1 MEASYKNAHFITKKL
16 ITKTESYGTENN
28 TMSKLKQS
36 ALSVAVLV
44 ALAACGG
51 DGAKNIAP
59 QATNV
64 SLTNIEAREWVP
76 VSGSFAATDANK
88 DPLTLTAIS
97 ENGATV
103 TASGGVYKLS
113 KGSLVVTGLNFVF
126 IPTAPGQQLFSY
138 TVSDGNESATATVT
152 LASAGT
158 DPLAYQQWHL
168 KNTGQKAYSMSDSL
182 YQTYIKLLI
191 ELAGISEAQATAIVE
206 SLKNPEILVAGEDMN
221 VPAAYAAGSTGAHT
235 IAVVVDSGLEI
246 NHEDLQANVL
256 ANRSINFVA
265 DAADPTNPTS
275 NSATGDHGTSVA
287 GLIAAVGWNG
297 LGGRGVAPDAKLIG
311 MNYLKEQSNLAFTLS
326 HGAPG
331 SGITSTEPVA
341 VFNRSYGI
349 TIPAAIAYSEFDEA
363 VQQFSATELRSG
375 LGAVNMKSSG
385 NSFLD
390 GRADFDSDLCDV
402 NGANDLGLT
411 CYNGNFEPSQATPY
425 YFSVGAVNSDG
436 KHTSY
441 STAGSNLL
449 VSAPAGE
456 YGDLAPAMVTTD
468 QMTCLRGYSSFA
480 SVEDY
485 DSVYFQ
491 GFFAGFFPFNNPGHP
506 ENASCNY
513 TSTFNGTS
521 SAAPNASG
529 VVALIASANP
539 ALSYRDIRH
548 ILVST
553 STMVD
558 KTNAAVSLDLADG
571 EFQAHQGWVK
581 NAAGFNFNNYY
592 GFGRVD
598 AGAAVTMAKNYKT
611 NLGEA
616 VIADWT
622 GVGTYAETP
631 ASLALPVPDNSVA
644 GATVS
649 IEVDDALVLEGAQ
662 LKFSIANPEM
672 AFGFDTV
679 DGRFQTTAGIDLAI
693 EVTSPAGTKSVL
705 LSSKQALIYPAL
717 AEDFSENPGYI
728 LHNSVFLTNA
738 FYGENAKGTW
748 TIKVLD
754 AGASNYAS
762 TGGLLGVD
770 GYVNNTAPSVVEGV
784 AIRVFGR

>member
-1 MEASYKNAHFITKKL
+1 
-16 ITKTESYGTENN
+16 
-28 TMSKLKQS
+28 MSKLKHS

-51 DGAKNIAP
+51 DGNKNVAP

-64 SLTNIEAREWVP
+64 SLTNIEVREWVP
-76 VSGSFAATDANK
+76 VSGAFAATDANQ
-88 DPLTLTAIS
+88 DPLSLAAIS
-97 ENGATV
+97 ENGTPVSAT
-103 TASGGVYKLS
+103 SGVYTLS
-113 KGSLVVTGLNFVF
+113 KGTLAVSGLNFVF
-126 IPTAPGQQLFSY
+126 TPTAPGEQVFSY
-138 TVSDGNESATATVT
+138 TVSDGEASATATVT
-152 LASAGT
+152 IAGAGT

-182 YQTYIKLLI
+182 YETYVTLLV
-191 ELAGISEAQATAIVE
+191 EFAGLSEERATAIVE

-221 VPAAYAAGSTGAHT
+221 VSAAYAAGSTGSNT

-246 NHEDLQANVL
+246 NHEDLQGNVL
-256 ANRSINFVA
+256 PNRSINFVRGA
-265 DAADPTNPTS
+265 TDPTNPTS
-275 NSATGDHGTSVA
+275 SSLFGDHGTSVA
-287 GLIAAVGWNG
+287 GLIAAQGWNG

-311 MNYLKEQSNLAFTLS
+311 MNYLQEQSNLAFVLS

-331 SGITSTEPVA
+331 SGITVTEPLA
-341 VFNRSYGI
+341 VFNRSYGM
-349 TIPAAIAYSEFDEA
+349 TIPAAVAYSEFDEA
-363 VQQFSATELRSG
+363 VQEFSATELRSG

-390 GRADFDSDLCDV
+390 GRADYDSDLCEV

-441 STAGSNLL
+441 STAGANLL

-456 YGDLAPAMVTTD
+456 YGELAPAMVTTD
-468 QMTCLRGYSSFA
+468 QMTCLRGYSGFPAADSYDN
-480 SVEDY
+480 DY
-485 DSVYFQ
+485 FP

-558 KTNAAVSLDLADG
+558 KDNAPVVLDLADG

-592 GFGRVD
+592 GFGRVN
-598 AGAAVTMAKNYKT
+598 AGAAVAMAKSYT
-611 NLGEA
+611 ANLGPA
-616 VIADWT
+616 VLADWV
-622 GVGTYAETP
+622 GVGSYAETP
-631 ASLALPVPDNSVA
+631 SSLALPVPDNSVA

-649 IEVDDALVLEGAQ
+649 IEVADAVVLEGAQ

-672 AFGFDTV
+672 AYGFNTV
-679 DGRFQTTAGIDLAI
+679 DGYFQTTAGIDLAI

-717 AEDFSENPGYI
+717 TEDLSENPGYI
-728 LHNSVFLTNA
+728 LHDSVFLTNA

-748 TIKVLD
+748 TVKVLD
-754 AGASNYAS
+754 AGASDYAS
-762 TGGLLGVD
+762 SGGLLGVD
-770 GYVNNTAPSVVEGV
+770 GYVNNTDPSVIEGV

>member
-1 MEASYKNAHFITKKL
+1 
-16 ITKTESYGTENN
+16 
-28 TMSKLKQS
+28 MSKLKYS

-51 DGAKNIAP
+51 DGKKNVAP

-64 SLTNIEAREWVP
+64 SLTNIEVREWVP
-76 VSGSFAATDANK
+76 VSGAFAASDANQ
-88 DPLTLTAIS
+88 DPLSLTAIS
-97 ENGATV
+97 ENGAAV
-103 TASGGVYKLS
+103 PSVGGIYTLS
-113 KGSLVVTGLNFVF
+113 KGTLAVTGLNFVF
-126 IPTAPGQQLFSY
+126 TPTAPGEQVFSY
-138 TVSDGNESATATVT
+138 TVSDGEASATATVT
-152 LASAGT
+152 IAGAGT

-182 YQTYIKLLI
+182 YETYLTFLTDLVGLP
-191 ELAGISEAQATAIVE
+191 EEDAAAIVE
-206 SLKNPEILVAGEDMN
+206 SRKNPDILVEGEDIN
-221 VPAAYAAGSTGAHT
+221 VAAAYAAGATGSNT

-246 NHEDLQANVL
+246 GHEDLKNNVIP
-256 ANRSINFVA
+256 NRSLNFVPGV
-265 DAADPTNPTS
+265 ADPTNPT
-275 NSATGDHGTSVA
+275 NMNATGDHGTSVA
-287 GLIAAVGWNG
+287 GLIAAEGWNG
-297 LGGRGVAPDAKLIG
+297 LGGRGVAPDAQLIG
-311 MNYLKEQSNLAFTLS
+311 MNYLEEQSNVAYVLS

-331 SGITSTEPVA
+331 SGITASEPVA

-349 TIPAAIAYSEFDEA
+349 TIPAAIAYSEFDEE
-363 VQQFSATELRSG
+363 VQQYSATELRSG

-390 GRADFDSDLCDV
+390 GSVGFDNDLCEV

-441 STAGSNLL
+441 STAGANLL

-456 YGDLAPAMVTTD
+456 YGDFAPAMVTTD

-480 SVEDY
+480 RAELFDNN
-485 DSVYFQ
+485 YFP
-491 GFFAGFFPFNNPGHP
+491 GFFEGFYPFNNPGHP

-539 ALSYRDIRH
+539 ELSYRDIRH

-558 KTNAAVSLDLADG
+558 PDNAPVALELANG
-571 EFQAHQGWVK
+571 EFLAHQGWVE
-581 NAAGFNFNNYY
+581 NAAGFNFNNLY

-598 AGAAVTMAKNYKT
+598 AGAAVAMAKNYT
-611 NLGEA
+611 ADLGEE
-616 VIADWT
+616 VTSEWV
-622 GVGTYAETP
+622 GVGSYADTETP
-631 ASLALPVPDNSVA
+631 TSLALPVPDNSVT
-644 GATVS
+644 GATVT
-649 IEVDDALVLEGAQ
+649 IEVADEIVLEGAQ
-662 LKFSIANPEM
+662 LKFSVSNPDM
-672 AFGFDTV
+672 AYGFMTV
-679 DGRFQTTAGIDLAI
+679 DGYFQTTAGIDLAI

-705 LSSKQALIYPAL
+705 LSSKQALTIPAL
-717 AEDFSENPGYI
+717 TEDFFFQPGYI
-728 LHNSVFLTNA
+728 LNDSVFLTNA
-738 FYGENAKGTW
+738 FYGENAQGTW

-754 AGASNYAS
+754 ANGSGYAA
-762 TGGLLGVD
+762 TGGFLGVD
-770 GYVNNTAPSVVEGV
+770 GYANNTEPSVVEGV
-784 AIRVFGR
+784 AIRVFGH

>member
-1 MEASYKNAHFITKKL
+1 
-16 ITKTESYGTENN
+16 
-28 TMSKLKQS
+28 MSKLKQS

-44 ALAACGG
+44 ALAACGS

-64 SLTNIEAREWVP
+64 SLTHIEAKEWLP
-76 VSGSFAATDANK
+76 IPGSFAATDANG
-88 DPLTLTAIS
+88 DALTLTAITEAGS
-97 ENGATV
+97 AV
-103 TASGGVYKLS
+103 TATGGVYKLS
-113 KGSLVVTGLNFVF
+113 KGTLAVSGLNFVF
-126 IPTAPGQQLFSY
+126 TPTMTGEQVFSY
-138 TVSDGNESATATVT
+138 TVSDGSESATATVSI
-152 LASAGT
+152 ASAAT

-168 KNTGQKAYSMSDSL
+168 KNTGQKAYAMSDSL
-182 YQTYIKLLI
+182 YETYITLLV
-191 ELAGISEAQATAIVE
+191 ELAGLPVDRATTIVE
-206 SLKNPEILVAGEDMN
+206 SLKTPEILVPGEDMN
-221 VPAAYAAGSTGAHT
+221 VTAAYAAGTTGSNT

-246 NHEDLQANVL
+246 NHEDLQGNIL
-256 ANRSINFVA
+256 PNRSINFIPGA
-265 DAADPTNPTS
+265 TDPTNPTS
-275 NSATGDHGTSVA
+275 NSSFGDHGTSVA
-287 GLIAAVGWNG
+287 GLIAAQGWNG

-311 MNYLKEQSNLAFTLS
+311 MNYLQEQSNLAFVLS
-326 HGAPG
+326 HGIPG
-331 SGITSTEPVA
+331 SGITATEPLA

-349 TIPAAIAYSEFDEA
+349 TVPAFIAYSEFEEA
-363 VQQFSATELRSG
+363 VQEFSATELRSG

-390 GRADFDSDLCDV
+390 GRAEYDSDLCDV

-441 STAGSNLL
+441 STAGANLL

-456 YGDLAPAMVTTD
+456 YGELAPAMVTTD

-480 SVEDY
+480 IADSY
-485 DSVYFQ
+485 DNAYFP

-539 ALSYRDIRH
+539 SLSYRDIRH

-553 STMVD
+553 STKVD
-558 KTNAAVSLDLADG
+558 ENNAPVSLELADG

-581 NAAGFNFNNYY
+581 NAAGFSFNNYY
-592 GFGRVD
+592 GFGRVN
-598 AGAAVTMAKNYKT
+598 AGAAVAMAKSYNV

-616 VIADWT
+616 VISDWT
-622 GVGTYAETP
+622 GVGSYAAEP
-631 ASLALPVPDNSVA
+631 SALALAVPDNSVT
-644 GATVS
+644 GAS
-649 IEVDDALVLEGAQ
+649 ISLEVAEDIVLEGAQ
-662 LKFSIANPEM
+662 LKFSVANPEM
-672 AFGFDTV
+672 GYGFDTV
-679 DGRFQTTAGIDLAI
+679 DGYFQTTAGIDLAI

-717 AEDFSENPGYI
+717 TEDFWDKPGYI

-748 TIKVLD
+748 TVKVLD
-754 AGASNYAS
+754 AGASDYAS
-762 TGGLLGVD
+762 QGGLLGVD
-770 GYVNNTAPSVVEGV
+770 GYLNNTAPSVVEGV